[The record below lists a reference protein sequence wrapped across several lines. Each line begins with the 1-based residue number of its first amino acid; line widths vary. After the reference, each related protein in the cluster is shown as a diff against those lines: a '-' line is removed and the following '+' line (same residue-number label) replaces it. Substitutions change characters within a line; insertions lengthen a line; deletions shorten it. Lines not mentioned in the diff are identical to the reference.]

1 MQGYCFL
8 KQLLSLRRSRLVK
21 MFVSIRGLKIL
32 TSFNCISVDITT
44 LRDLYSIARFT
55 KRPRLIRIVNGLC
68 AVFFPILLDRGFV
81 TDLSEEEIRNISE
94 LYKIS
99 KCTSPS
105 IVHENDL
112 KFLSSERD
120 FISYEMDLRN
130 IYNKLMDS
138 HSGYQNELK
147 EELLTSNK
155 SLVSF

>member
-1 MQGYCFL
+1 
-8 KQLLSLRRSRLVK
+8 